1 MQNLEKRRDEAAL
14 KQNKFIE
21 ITSDIYNLVKNSVN
35 LNPKQRGRA
44 LNLLSAGTKKRKQ
57 PEDTGNKYYIEKALN
72 QYKS

>member
-35 LNPKQRGRA
+35 LNPK
-44 LNLLSAGTKKRKQ
+44 
-57 PEDTGNKYYIEKALN
+57 
-72 QYKS
+72 